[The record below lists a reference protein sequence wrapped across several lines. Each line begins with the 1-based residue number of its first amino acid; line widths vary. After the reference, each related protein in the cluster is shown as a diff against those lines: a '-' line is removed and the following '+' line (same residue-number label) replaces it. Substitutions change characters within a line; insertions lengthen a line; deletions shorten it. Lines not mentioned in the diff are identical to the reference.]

1 MADDPEPEFADM
13 LAHLLKQLVGTS
25 RNPSD
30 PKSDNPN
37 DYERSVEITD
47 DESIL
52 LFDKVQYIRKTG
64 ERKLSEL
71 NALKH
76 EHDAVRERFF
86 LRLEDAYPI
95 ISGSAARAGVGWR
108 SWRGKLY
115 YVAWDRK
122 EQSNSDSQPV

>member
-1 MADDPEPEFADM
+1 MADDPGREFADM
-13 LAHLLKQLVGTS
+13 LAQLLKQLASASRGTS
-25 RNPSD
+25 D
-30 PKSDNPN
+30 PQSDNPD
-37 DYERSVEITD
+37 DYDRSVEITD

-71 NALKH
+71 TALKH
-76 EHDAVRERFF
+76 EHDAVRARFF
-86 LRLEDAYPI
+86 LRLEDAYPMI
-95 ISGSAARAGVGWR
+95 LEAVACSGSGWR

-122 EQSNSDSQPV
+122 EQSNSNSQPT